1 MRNITSLLIFAFVGT
16 INAQITFSEVATSAG
31 VGLSCGDTFLGN
43 GITFYDYDGDG
54 WDDLTINTD
63 GSSALRF
70 FRNLG
75 GIFSEEFLLLPL
87 ESYQSKQ
94 VNWVDFDNDG
104 DKDLFV
110 TSDTE
115 AVRLYENTGNLNFQ
129 DISQAA
135 GFPDVNMYSYGASWG
150 DYNNDGY
157 LDVFISNRD
166 EVTNNIPNFLYKNN
180 GDGTFTNVTVSA
192 GLITTA
198 NSSFCSAFFDF
209 NNDGWQDIFVANDRI
224 VFPNFLYKNNGDG
237 TFTEVGADSG
247 AGIYMNAMSAT
258 VDDFNHDG
266 WFDLYITN
274 TSVGNVFLMNN
285 GDETFTDIT
294 ASTGTAFNG
303 WGWGAVFLDTE
314 NDADLDLYISGML
327 SSSNI
332 NLIPYA
338 FYENKNS
345 GLFSEPLA
353 TGFELD
359 DESSFS
365 NAIGDYNKDGRVDI
379 AVSNDEASDI
389 FLWRND
395 TNTNNYW
402 LKIKLEGTISN
413 RDGIGSV
420 IEIGIDGN
428 KQYRYTL
435 CGEGYLSQN
444 SQTEQFGIGT
454 NTSVDY
460 VKVKWLSGLVD
471 VLYNMPANQE
481 IQITE
486 GTAPLS
492 IDNSVDDTLS
502 IYPNPTHGLINIKAG
517 RGIDRVEVIN
527 VLGQQILSIDR
538 AGLNDMTVDLSALR
552 SGLYIF
558 KLYAKNGSFH
568 LRRIVKN

>member
-1 MRNITSLLIFAFVGT
+1 MRIITSIFFLVYVGF
-16 INAQITFSEVATSAG
+16 IHAQITFTEVASPSG

-43 GITFYDYDGDG
+43 GITFHDYDNDG

-70 FRNLG
+70 FRNVNG
-75 GIFSEEFLLLPL
+75 VFSQEFLLLPI

-94 VNWVDFDNDG
+94 ANWVDIDNDG

-115 AVRLYENTGNLNFQ
+115 MVRLYENTGNMNFQ
-129 DISQAA
+129 DITLTA
-135 GFPDVNMYSYGASWG
+135 GFPTVNMYSYGASWG

-166 EVTNNIPNFLYKNN
+166 EVTYNIPNFLYRNN

-192 GLITTA
+192 GLVTTA

-209 NNDGWQDIFVANDRI
+209 NNDGWQDIFVANDR
-224 VFPNFLYKNNGDG
+224 VVYPNFLYKNNGDG
-237 TFTEVGADSG
+237 TFTEVGASSG
-247 AGIYMNAMSAT
+247 AGLYMNAMSAT

-274 TSVGNVFLMNN
+274 TSAGNVFLMNN
-285 GDETFTDIT
+285 GDETFSDIT

-303 WGWGAVFLDTE
+303 WGWGAVFLDVE
-314 NDADLDLYISGML
+314 NDADLDLYVSGML
-327 SSSNI
+327 SFTNI

-338 FYENKNS
+338 FYENNNS
-345 GLFSEPLA
+345 GIFSQPAA
-353 TGFELD
+353 TGFEID

-365 NAIGDYNKDGRVDI
+365 NAIGDINKDGLIDI
-379 AVSNDEASDI
+379 VVANDEASDI
-389 FLWRND
+389 FLWKNE
-395 TNTNNYW
+395 TNTNNNW
-402 LKIKLEGTISN
+402 LKVRLQGSVSN

-420 IEIGIDGN
+420 IEIGINGN

-444 SQTEQFGIGT
+444 SQTEHFGIGL

-460 VKVKWLSGLVD
+460 IKVSWLSGIVD
-471 VLYNMPANQE
+471 ILYNIPANQE
-481 IQITE
+481 IQLTE

-492 IDNSVDDTLS
+492 ADAFSDERLDIF
-502 IYPNPTHGLINIKAG
+502 PNPTHGLLNVRADQQ
-517 RGIDRVEVIN
+517 IDKIEIYN
-527 VLGQQILSIDR
+527 FLGQQVKSFEITGSMEASL
-538 AGLNDMTVDLSALR
+538 DLSPLNSGIYILKISSSNGLKQLR
-552 SGLYIF
+552 QII
-558 KLYAKNGSFH
+558 KN
-568 LRRIVKN
+568 